1 MDALGRL
8 ASFLAEER
16 QMAKQPKSLSGR
28 VVAIT
33 GAARGIG
40 KATAAALVRQG
51 ARVAIADIDAELARR
66 TADELGGGVRAY
78 EVDVTSRPSVA
89 AFLDA
94 VERDLGPLDVMVNNA
109 GIMPIGPF
117 LEEGDGSAVRQLD
130 INIHGV
136 IFGMKEALPRML
148 PRRSGHI
155 VNLASVAGKAGFPHL
170 ATYCASKHA
179 VIGLTESVRSEF
191 QGSGI
196 EFTCI
201 LPSLVD
207 TELTAGLKA
216 GRGIEKAKPEDV
228 ADAIV
233 EVLQVPRVEVYVPR
247 VVGKITAVMQALPR
261 PAREA
266 IGRMLDGDKVMVQA
280 DMTERRAY
288 EDRVAASSDHLETAE
303 QEREGEPVG

>member
-1 MDALGRL
+1 
-8 ASFLAEER
+8 
-16 QMAKQPKSLSGR
+16 MAKQPKSLSGR

-89 AFLDA
+89 AFLDS

-130 INIHGV
+130 INVHGV

-148 PRRSGHI
+148 SRRSGHI

-179 VIGLTESVRSEF
+179 VIGLTESVRGEF

-228 ADAIV
+228 ADAII

-247 VVGKITAVMQALPR
+247 LVGKITAVMQALPR

-266 IGRMLDGDKVMVQA
+266 IGRILDGDKVMVQA
-280 DMTERRAY
+280 DMSERRAY
-288 EDRVAASSDHLETAE
+288 EDRAAASSDHLETAE
-303 QEREGEPVG
+303 QEREGQPVG